1 MNLLTYR
8 HTDRQI
14 QRSVKKRE
22 QNVKNENRQQADNAG
37 ILQRSKNAL
46 TTYTY
51 WEKLCWFW
59 YWNFQQFVN
68 TTWNWD
74 LWPQN
79 SGNKKITKKKHHH
92 CKNSPMNHQHV
103 RLCHEWKCIVL
114 YTQIIVTNFTTMNW
128 QLTNVFVSACLMFN
142 CHLLSNVASIVY
154 YIQQWFRPV
163 PAPSASSLRWDTH
176 ASAPHTL
183 SDCSASRFCS
193 QHFL

>member
-79 SGNKKITKKKHHH
+79 SGNKKITKK
-92 CKNSPMNHQHV
+92 NTITV
-103 RLCHEWKCIVL
+103 
-114 YTQIIVTNFTTMNW
+114 
-128 QLTNVFVSACLMFN
+128 
-142 CHLLSNVASIVY
+142 
-154 YIQQWFRPV
+154 
-163 PAPSASSLRWDTH
+163 
-176 ASAPHTL
+176 
-183 SDCSASRFCS
+183 
-193 QHFL
+193 